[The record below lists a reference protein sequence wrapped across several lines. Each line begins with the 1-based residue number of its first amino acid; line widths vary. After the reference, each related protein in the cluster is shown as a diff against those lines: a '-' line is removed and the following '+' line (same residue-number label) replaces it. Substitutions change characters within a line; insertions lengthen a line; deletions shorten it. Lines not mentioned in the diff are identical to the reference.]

1 LHTAVHAPAFW
12 VLVGLV
18 WLLLL
23 LLRVY
28 YLRLSADFN
37 DPFENNF
44 QCSAKNERERRRRR
58 KKREEAL
65 DSEKPVSGAERVSY
79 IASRQK
85 LCGITQHGGI
95 LKSFERAPAFFLFQ
109 TPPLSSTI

>member
-18 WLLLL
+18 WLLLP

-44 QCSAKNERERRRRR
+44 QCSAKNERERRRR
-58 KKREEAL
+58 KKK
-65 DSEKPVSGAERVSY
+65 EKR
-79 IASRQK
+79 
-85 LCGITQHGGI
+85 L
-95 LKSFERAPAFFLFQ
+95 
-109 TPPLSSTI
+109 